1 MEKLEIIITYD
12 EGQDFLCVP
21 VKEIDLSISLSNW
34 ILENINGI
42 VDMKRFNSLFKLS
55 CCLYSDKANKKDLF
69 VQDLIKTNGKFYFNI

>member
-12 EGQDFLCVP
+12 EGQDFIQFP
-21 VKEIDLSISLSNW
+21 ASEIDFSISLSNW
-34 ILENINGI
+34 ILQNLNMI